1 MKISKKRLR
10 QIIREEKARLS
21 SDFTKVTL
29 NEARFGAGSIGFA
42 DWSVNSTPNFAKAY
56 GKDARVIGTY
66 GNNNNDLT
74 EQPMPAPSADP
85 KENAFQ
91 TLKFGGAFKDLQE
104 MMHDMNIQ
112 ISAWQDK
119 HEAVLLDAG
128 MEDVGQDLEDARLA
142 VDDLRQLA
150 NQLR

>member
-1 MKISKKRLR
+1 MKKTDFKIKTNSSG
-10 QIIREEKARLS
+10 LS
-21 SDFTKVTL
+21 T
-29 NEARFGAGSIGFA
+29 
-42 DWSVNSTPNFAKAY
+42 Y

-104 MMHDMNIQ
+104 MMHDMNMQ

-119 HEAVLLDAG
+119 HETVLLDAG